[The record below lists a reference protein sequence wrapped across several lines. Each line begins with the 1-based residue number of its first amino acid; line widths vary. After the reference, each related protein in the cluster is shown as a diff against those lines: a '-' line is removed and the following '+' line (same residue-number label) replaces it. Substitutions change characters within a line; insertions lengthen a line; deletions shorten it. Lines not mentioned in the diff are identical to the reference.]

1 MGLLSWDLEDA
12 IREGDGECIVRLWKL
27 LLLLFKQ
34 SGRTKYALE
43 AMSLLCNLNIAL
55 SEKQAH
61 DLK

>member
-12 IREGDGECIVRLWKL
+12 IRGGDSECIVRLWKHL
-27 LLLLFKQ
+27 LLQFKQ

-43 AMSLLCNLNIAL
+43 ALSLLCNLNIAL